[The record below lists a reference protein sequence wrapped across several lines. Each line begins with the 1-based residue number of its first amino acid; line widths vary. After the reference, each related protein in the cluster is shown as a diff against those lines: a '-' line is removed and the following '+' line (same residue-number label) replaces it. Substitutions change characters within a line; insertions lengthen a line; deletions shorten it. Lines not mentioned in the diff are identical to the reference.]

1 MKRNIPSITI
11 SLDGYKKET
20 VESFKTNTNFERVV
34 RNMKLLKKLSQNK
47 FELYVVFVATKD
59 NISEL
64 VKYVEFFGLAS
75 HAAGAP
81 QDGINALK
89 AANIAMLAM
98 DSQRESFE
106 DKDKVR
112 VHGILTAGG
121 TSVNSI
127 PSIAKLEWRIRGR
140 TIDVVNK
147 INIKLDRSI

>member
-1 MKRNIPSITI
+1 MLSHATSKQSDGDLAVGGT
-11 SLDGYKKET
+11 SLGH
-20 VESFKTNTNFERVV
+20 
-34 RNMKLLKKLSQNK
+34 
-47 FELYVVFVATKD
+47 
-59 NISEL
+59 L

-89 AANIAMLAM
+89 AANIAMMAM

-127 PSIAKLEWRIRGR
+127 PSIAKLEWRVRGR

-147 INIKLDRSI
+147 INIKILISKLLYAVLSNAQQSLVNVVSLASYNLFPTRTTYFDEL